1 MPRSVPALAAAL
13 LLVLLPAVPAAAALK
28 SPATAKAA
36 ATTARPFAPTS
47 FWNQPLPADA
57 PLDERSQAYVDG
69 LNWEAWA
76 WGTWI
81 NTNEYSTPVYT
92 VGPKQATVRVRLD
105 KYDPSL
111 QDAFNRVPI
120 PKGAKPAPGTD
131 GHMVVWQPSTDTMW
145 EFWRAVKLP
154 DGWHAAYGGRMRN
167 VSTNPGHFT
176 DPPGW
181 GATATS
187 LPLLGGLIRIEEARA
202 GRIDHALA
210 LAIPLARAS
219 VYSWPAQRTD
229 GTVVGE
235 NAIPE
240 GARFRIDPKL
250 DLTTLPM
257 SRMTRM
263 MAVAAQRYGIVVRDV
278 AGAVTFFGEDPA
290 PTGGNPWPELFDHR
304 YPSQLLAEFPWEHL
318 QALRTELHTEPF

>member
-1 MPRSVPALAAAL
+1 MPRSLLAAAATL
-13 LLVLLPAVPAAAALK
+13 LALLASTLTV
-28 SPATAKAA
+28 ATASA
-36 ATTARPFAPTS
+36 ARPFSPDS
-47 FWNQPLPADA
+47 FWNKPLPADA
-57 PLDERSQAYVDG
+57 PIDERSQAYVDG

-81 NTNEYSTPVYT
+81 NTTEYSTPVYT
-92 VGPKQATVRVRLD
+92 VSRTQPTVRVQLD

-111 QDAFNRVPI
+111 QAVFEKVPI
-120 PKGAKPAPGTD
+120 PKGAKPAAGTD

-187 LPLLGGLIRIEEARA
+187 LPLLGGLMRISEVRD
-202 GRIDHALA
+202 GRIPHALA
-210 LAIPLARAS
+210 LAIPLTRAS

-240 GARFRIDPKL
+240 GLRLRIDPKL
-250 DLTTLPM
+250 DLSTIQM

-278 AGAVTFFGEDPA
+278 SGAVTFYGEDPT
-290 PTGGNPWPELFDHR
+290 PTGTNPWPGFFGNQ
-304 YPSQLLAEFPWEHL
+304 YPNRLLDEFPWEHL
-318 QALRTELHTEPF
+318 QALKTDLRTQP